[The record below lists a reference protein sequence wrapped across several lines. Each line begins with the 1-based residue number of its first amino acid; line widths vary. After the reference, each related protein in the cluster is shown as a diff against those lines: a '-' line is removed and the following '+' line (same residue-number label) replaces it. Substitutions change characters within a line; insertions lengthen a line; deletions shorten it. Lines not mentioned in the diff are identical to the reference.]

1 MTQCGCA
8 SGSFISELESTVR
21 VQPGISTSLE
31 FPALAIINVA
41 STFIIIWLCLVIK
54 KNRSGATDEAKD
66 ADDKKTEEVNYAA
79 LTFGNK
85 QRRTVQKRT
94 NVEPTVIYG
103 AVRHQEEL

>member
-1 MTQCGCA
+1 MHV
-8 SGSFISELESTVR
+8 FEYV
-21 VQPGISTSLE
+21 V
-31 FPALAIINVA
+31 PALATINVA
-41 STFIIIWLCLVIK
+41 STFVIIWLCLVLK

-66 ADDKKTEEVNYAA
+66 ADDKKKEEVNYAA

-94 NVEPTVIYG
+94 SVDTSVVIYG